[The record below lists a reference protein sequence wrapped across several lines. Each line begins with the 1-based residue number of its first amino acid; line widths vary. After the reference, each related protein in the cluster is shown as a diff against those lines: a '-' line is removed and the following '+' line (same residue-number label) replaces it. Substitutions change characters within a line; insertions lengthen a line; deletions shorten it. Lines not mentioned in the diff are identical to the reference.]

1 MNAREVITPLMRPFH
16 PATSD
21 FVSGRDSP
29 REFLERCIADFDA
42 WEPKIGA
49 FVAANLVAAREAA
62 DRSTE
67 RWRAGNPLSP
77 IDGIPI
83 GVKDI
88 METIDMPTEYGSPLF
103 VGFRSERDSA
113 GVAALREAGAV
124 ILGKTVTTEF
134 GLTEPLGTRNPW
146 DLTRTPGDPAAV
158 RPRLSQWV
166 QSASVLAP
174 KYSARYCDRPVSA
187 AVSASSRLSARS
199 TAAEAMTPFPRVRTA
214 RSRQVCRMHGK

>member
-1 MNAREVITPLMRPFH
+1 MNARDGITPLMRPFH

-21 FVSGRDSP
+21 FVSGTDSP
-29 REFLERCIADFDA
+29 REFLERCIADLNA

-88 METIDMPTEYGSPLF
+88 METIQGNRIWKNRLQGGEG
-103 VGFRSERDSA
+103 R
-113 GVAALREAGAV
+113 
-124 ILGKTVTTEF
+124 ILGKASI
-134 GLTEPLGTRNPW
+134 W
-146 DLTRTPGDPAAV
+146 DGGQRDG
-158 RPRLSQWV
+158 
-166 QSASVLAP
+166 
-174 KYSARYCDRPVSA
+174 
-187 AVSASSRLSARS
+187 
-199 TAAEAMTPFPRVRTA
+199 RVFRDIFA
-214 RSRQVCRMHGK
+214 G